1 MTTQQ
6 LGRFQIQLPT
16 LTGASDKQ
24 IAYGNDCRAS
34 RIEAAAALVINRPQF
49 AASPVATQEAF
60 ISALQS
66 AASEHKTASY
76 WIDSAATVSREI
88 AVKAS
93 KVALGK

>member
-6 LGRFQIQLPT
+6 LGRFQIQLPS

-24 IAYGNDCRAS
+24 IKYGIDCRAS

-66 AASEHKTASY
+66 AASEQTTAVY
-76 WIDSAATVSREI
+76 WIDSAATVSREL

-93 KVALGK
+93 KLALGK

>member
-6 LGRFQIQLPT
+6 LGRFQIQLPS
-16 LTGASDKQ
+16 LTGVSDKQ
-24 IAYGNDCRAS
+24 ISYGIDRRAS

-60 ISALQS
+60 ISALQRS
-66 AASEHKTASY
+66 ASEHTTAVY
-76 WIDSAATVSREI
+76 WIDSASTVSREL

-93 KVALGK
+93 KLALGK